1 MNKDTKPNLTIG
13 YWLKQVDN
21 LLNEQINRVHAASG
35 ITRSDWQVLKI
46 LSEMGTGTWQQIFES
61 MRTFVDEFGLER
73 ILSGLL
79 GRGWVAKSEIPELSA
94 TDYQL
99 TDEGKQQHA
108 ILLAR
113 QKEVWKRSMQ
123 GADRI

>member
-113 QKEVWKRSMQ
+113 QKEVRKRSMQ

>member
-1 MNKDTKPNLTIG
+1 MNKDVKPNLPIG